1 MLAPQFVL
9 NLAAK
14 LVIVL
19 FAGGGGSCT
28 GIEKA
33 IQRHVDI
40 ASNHSAPALSL
51 HRANHPQTEH
61 HIEDVW
67 LLDPRK
73 LTAGRVV
80 GYFHA
85 SPDCTHFS
93 QAKGGQPRD
102 KATRALS
109 WVVLKWAGTV
119 RPEVI
124 TLENVRQIR
133 DWCPLIAK
141 RDKATGRVVKL
152 DGTVAAKGEY
162 VPVNQQ
168 FLVPDKARLG
178 QTWRR
183 FKALLQ
189 GMGYVLDD
197 RVLCAADYG
206 VPSRRKRLFMIARC
220 DGKPVSWPA
229 ATHYEF
235 PKKGQKPWIE
245 MHECVDFSIESKSI
259 FERKK
264 PLADATLRRVAAG
277 MQRFVLESG
286 DPFIVPVRHQGSVR
300 VHSIREPLRTITT
313 ARRGEFMLAAP
324 TLVQMGYG
332 EREGQ
337 APRVLDLKKPL
348 GVVTAGGIK
357 AALVT
362 SFLTKFNTG
371 SVGQSLREPA
381 PTIMAGGTAKRTST
395 GNNLGLVSAHLATLR
410 NNMVGQDLRDV
421 LPTVSAGGEH
431 HALVEYTLSPEA
443 EEGALR
449 CAAFLMQ
456 YYSEGGQWS
465 DLRKP
470 ANTLTTKARLAL
482 VTVWIKGD
490 PYVVVDICLRMLTP
504 RELANAS
511 SFPPQYILS
520 HGHDGR
526 VFSKAQQ
533 VHMIGNAVPPELQYA
548 VTAANYSEQPEPEM
562 MLEAA

>member
-1 MLAPQFVL
+1 MLKPQFIL
-9 NLAAK
+9 SLAAK

-28 GIEKA
+28 GIEKH

-40 ASNHSAPALSL
+40 ASNHSETALSL
-51 HRANHPQTEH
+51 HRANHPQTQH

-67 LLDPRK
+67 ALDPRK
-73 LTAGRVV
+73 VTAGRPV

-102 KATRALS
+102 RATRSLS
-109 WVVLKWAGTV
+109 WVFVKWAGTV
-119 RPEVI
+119 RPDVM

-152 DGTVAAKGEY
+152 DGTVAAAGEY
-162 VPVNQQ
+162 VPLAQQ
-168 FLVPDKARLG
+168 FLVPDKKRLG
-178 QTWRR
+178 QTWKR
-183 FKALLQ
+183 FKAILR

-206 VPSRRKRLFMIARC
+206 VPQRRNRLFMIARC
-220 DGKPVSWPA
+220 DDKPVTWPEP
-229 ATHYEF
+229 THHEH
-235 PKKGQKPWIE
+235 PKKGQKGWVPVWKSL
-245 MHECVDFSIESKSI
+245 DFTIESKSI
-259 FERKK
+259 FDRKK
-264 PLADATLRRVAAG
+264 PLADATLRRVALG
-277 MQRFVLESG
+277 MERYILKSG
-286 DPFIVPVRHQGSVR
+286 DPFIVPVTHMGSDR
-300 VHSIREPLRTITT
+300 VHSAREPLRTVTT
-313 ARRGEFMLAAP
+313 AHRGEFMLASP

-337 APRVLDLKKPL
+337 APRALDLQKPL

-371 SVGQSLREPA
+371 AVGAPLTEPA
-381 PTIMAGGTAKRTST
+381 PTVVAGGSPKRPST
-395 GNNLGLVSAHLATLR
+395 GSTLGLVSAHLTTLR
-410 NNMVGQDLRDV
+410 NNMVGQDLRDQ
-421 LPTVSAGGEH
+421 LPTAAAGGQH
-431 HALVEYTLSPEA
+431 HALVEYSLSKEDEA
-443 EEGALR
+443 GALR
-449 CAAFLMQ
+449 CAAFLME

-470 ANTLTTKARLAL
+470 VNTLTTRDRIAL

-504 RELANAS
+504 RELANAT
-511 SFPPQYILS
+511 SFPPQYVINR
-520 HGHDGR
+520 GHDGR
-526 VFSKAQQ
+526 MFTKSQQ
-533 VHMIGNAVPPELQYA
+533 VHMIGNAVPPDLQYA
-548 VTAANYSEQPEPEM
+548 VTAANYTEQPEPEL